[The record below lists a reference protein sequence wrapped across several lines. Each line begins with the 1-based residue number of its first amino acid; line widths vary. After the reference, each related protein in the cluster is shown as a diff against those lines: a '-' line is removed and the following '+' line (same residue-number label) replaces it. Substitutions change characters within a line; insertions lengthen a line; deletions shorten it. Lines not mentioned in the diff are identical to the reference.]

1 MTENRLKL
9 NKANRIVALVL
20 GLIWI
25 AAGIVIVALGLS
37 KRRWVLPVLGAVAIW
52 YGLVWIR
59 VMREGRRLQWLEAL
73 RLWRQS

>member
-1 MTENRLKL
+1 LKL

-25 AAGIVIVALGLS
+25 GAGIVIVALGLS

-52 YGLVWIR
+52 YGMVWIR

-73 RLWRQS
+73 RLWRRS